1 MAPGPISTRPVDD
14 TVRELRD
21 LLHGRSASFA
31 VGVRGAVAEFHW
43 APGDR
48 AEHICGNLGV
58 ATARGG
64 IRITPS
70 GEERHA
76 LLPLGDDRR
85 HGHDSHDAEPRPEA
99 PAVYWLPREAARL
112 HGGHG
117 LCERGPDHAALR
129 PDDADGVIFDLGLA
143 LGHVLA
149 CVRTAD
155 PDLLAVLRAHRGV
168 DVLTRDNP
176 VVAAIK
182 QHSPH
187 RVFISRMARIEVYQ
201 RIPSRTRGEG
211 TPTGPHTHLLPT
223 LLGRVDASLDALPVD
238 ACPLLTVYPA
248 SA

>member
-1 MAPGPISTRPVDD
+1 
-14 TVRELRD
+14 
-21 LLHGRSASFA
+21 

-43 APGDR
+43 VPGDR
-48 AEHICGNLGV
+48 AEHICGDLGV
-58 ATARGG
+58 ASARGG

-76 LLPLGDDRR
+76 LLPLGDDRG
-85 HGHDSHDAEPRPEA
+85 HGHGNQAATPRLKA

-112 HGGHG
+112 DGGRG
-117 LCERGPDHAALR
+117 LCECGPDHAALR
-129 PDDADGVIFDLGLA
+129 PGDADDVLFDLGLA

-149 CVRTAD
+149 CVRTSD
-155 PDLLAVLRAHRGV
+155 PDLLAVLRAHRGA

-182 QHSPH
+182 RHSPH

-201 RIPSRTRGEG
+201 PIPSRSHGER
-211 TPTGPHTHLLPT
+211 TPTGPHTHLLPR
-223 LLGRVDASLDALPVD
+223 LLGRGDASLDALPVD